1 MKAVFDIRARTLVE
15 RARLVL
21 RTDATSAFALRQA
34 HRERARRHH
43 PDLTGGHSRH
53 FQLVR
58 EAYILLTEGKL
69 PKHPLLADDELV
81 SAMIRLPE
89 KPMPGEAGREAYF
102 AWHRDHFFG
111 DW

>member
-1 MKAVFDIRARTLVE
+1 VKAVFNIRNRTLVE

-21 RTDATSAFALRQA
+21 RTDGTSDFALRQA
-34 HRERARRHH
+34 YRELARRHH
-43 PDLTGGHSRH
+43 PDLTGGNSRR

-58 EAYILLTEGKL
+58 EAFVLLTEGKL
-69 PKHPLLADDELV
+69 PKHPLLADDDLV

-102 AWHRDHFFG
+102 TWHRDQFFG